1 MHWYLEVLEKYA
13 VFTGRSRRAEYWY
26 FQLFN
31 FLIGF
36 ALVFTFSFLGGVV
49 TAMAG
54 ADSRAA
60 ATAADGVYILYA
72 LATFL
77 PALGVLVRRLHD
89 TGRSGWWV
97 LIGFLPFVGGIVLLV
112 FCIQDGEP
120 GPNQYGSNPK
130 AGGGSF

>member
-1 MHWYLEVLEKYA
+1 MHRYLDVLEKYA

-60 ATAADGVYILYA
+60 ATAADGV
-72 LATFL
+72 
-77 PALGVLVRRLHD
+77 
-89 TGRSGWWV
+89 
-97 LIGFLPFVGGIVLLV
+97 
-112 FCIQDGEP
+112 
-120 GPNQYGSNPK
+120 
-130 AGGGSF
+130 